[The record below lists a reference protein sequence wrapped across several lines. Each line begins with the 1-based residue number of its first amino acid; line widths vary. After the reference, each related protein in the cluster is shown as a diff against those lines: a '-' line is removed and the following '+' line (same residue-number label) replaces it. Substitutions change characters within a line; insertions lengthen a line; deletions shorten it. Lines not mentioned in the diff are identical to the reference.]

1 MKGSVI
7 SGHARSPDG
16 AGTDAQRERRTRI
29 LDAAIALASRGGFEA
44 VQMRAVAEDA
54 DVALGTLY
62 RYFPSKIHLLVSALA
77 REFERADA
85 ALREHPVTGASAADR
100 VVLVLGGATRRMQAD
115 PHLTEALTRAFMF
128 ADASVQAESPEVG
141 RLTTAMLT
149 GAMHGGG
156 QNSGQGSGRGSG
168 RGSGGGDEG
177 RDLSDQDTAIAKVLA
192 DVWFAGLV
200 GWVTGRTSADEVV
213 AQIEVAV
220 RLLLR

>member
-16 AGTDAQRERRTRI
+16 AGTDAQTDAQRERRTRI

-77 REFERADA
+77 REFERAAA

-115 PHLTEALTRAFMF
+115 PA
-128 ADASVQAESPEVG
+128 P
-141 RLTTAMLT
+141 
-149 GAMHGGG
+149 HGGAHPG
-156 QNSGQGSGRGSG
+156 VHVRRRLRAGREPRGGAAHHGDADRRHARRRAGLREARGRG
-168 RGSGGGDEG
+168 RAA
-177 RDLSDQDTAIAKVLA
+177 DLSDQDTAIAKVLA
-192 DVWFAGLV
+192 DVWFSGLV

>member
-7 SGHARSPDG
+7 SGHAGSPDV
-16 AGTDAQRERRTRI
+16 AGTDAQTDAQRERRTRI

-77 REFERADA
+77 REFERAAA

-128 ADASVQAESPEVG
+128 ADASVQAESHEVG

-149 GAMHGGG
+149 GAMHGDG
-156 QNSGQGSGRGSG
+156 QDSGQDSGQG
-168 RGSGGGDEG
+168 DER
-177 RDLSDQDTAIAKVLA
+177 RDLSDEDTAIAKVLA
-192 DVWFAGLV
+192 DVWFSGLV